1 MLRSLLIVPLSLTI
15 GGCSLFFNSGEE
27 EWDED
32 DADGVGEEDGGSS
45 DGDGGSG
52 SGDGGSGSGDG
63 ESGSSGSG
71 SSGSGSSGSGS
82 SGSGSSGGSGGS
94 GGSGSGGSGSSD
106 YTSYDGYEVFEYS
119 GGGSSGARSCVLEWS
134 AEGSPSSAAGACA
147 DCEFVF
153 DVDMSY
159 LSSSTD
165 DGTCADLAGDG
176 SYTYGYQSDYSGYG
190 PYVMYYSP
198 SYGSFSAWAS
208 ANFSGGTLSY
218 SYGYEDWDYYGNG
231 TYYTYLWA
239 GEADID

>member
-1 MLRSLLIVPLSLTI
+1 MWRPLLIGSLCLTLS
-15 GGCSLFFNSGEE
+15 GCSLFFSSGEE

-32 DADGVGEEDGGSS
+32 DGDGFGESGASSS

-63 ESGSSGSG
+63 GSGSG
-71 SSGSGSSGSGS
+71 DGGSGGSGSGGSDDGGS
-82 SGSGSSGGSGGS
+82 GSGGS
-94 GGSGSGGSGSSD
+94 GGSGSGGSGSGYS
-106 YTSYDGYEVFEYS
+106 SYDGYEVFEYS
-119 GGGSSGARSCVLEWS
+119 GGGASGARSCVLEWS
-134 AEGSPSSAAGACA
+134 ADGSPSGAAGACA

-153 DVDMSY
+153 DIDMSY

-176 SYTYGYQSDYSGYG
+176 SYTYGYQADYYGYG

-198 SYGSFSAWAS
+198 SYGSFSAWAG